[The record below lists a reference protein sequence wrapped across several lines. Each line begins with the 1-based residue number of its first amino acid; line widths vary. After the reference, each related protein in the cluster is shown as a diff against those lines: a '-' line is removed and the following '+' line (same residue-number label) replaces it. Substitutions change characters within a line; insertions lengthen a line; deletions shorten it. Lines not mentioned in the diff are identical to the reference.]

1 MSALMVM
8 AVLTAVGAQGA
19 QVEPI
24 RLQPRVEELRLDV
37 GGRSVRALCTPG
49 VPEVVL
55 LHDAGGEP
63 DAWQGVLER
72 LPAGVGACAYDRHD
86 LLADASGAVHERGW
100 FELLE
105 ELVAAHRA
113 LAPRAGYVV
122 VAQGEAAMY
131 ARLLAAS
138 RRAPVG
144 GLVLLEPTH
153 ESLPRLIRPGLPEED
168 WLEWM
173 GERAQP
179 NEDGIPPVTLAA
191 RARGARLPGIPVTVV
206 TAARRPAEPDWDVRF
221 LDEAA
226 RQAHEE
232 LVRGRPF
239 GRHVPAPGSG
249 PDVAGDAPALVAD
262 EILRVLRIAEGM

>member
-1 MSALMVM
+1 MAL
-8 AVLTAVGAQGA
+8 AALTALGGPAA
-19 QVEPI
+19 QVEGVQA
-24 RLQPRVEELRLDV
+24 QPQVEELLLDV

-49 VPEVVL
+49 APEVIL
-55 LHDAGGEP
+55 LQDAGDGPEVWR
-63 DAWQGVLER
+63 AVLER
-72 LPAGVGACAYDRHD
+72 LPAGVSACAYDRRD
-86 LLADASGAVHERGW
+86 LLADASGTVRERGW

-113 LAPRAGYVV
+113 LGPRAGYVV

-168 WLEWM
+168 WLAWM
-173 GERAQP
+173 GARAGP

-206 TAARRPAEPDWDVRF
+206 TADLRPAGPGWDVRF

-226 RQAHEE
+226 RRAHEE
-232 LVRGRPF
+232 IVRGRPF

-249 PDVAGDAPALVAD
+249 PDIARDAPSLVAD